1 MKRVRMKY
9 LIYYYPWDSDG
20 YLFFANIFI
29 KILLFTIIFSETN
42 SNLKVRFYKVKIK
55 DWNKKTIPFKI
66 LTIFGLIISVT
77 IVVLALMQI
86 FNIWDNA
93 INVFEP
99 LLGVLMIIQA
109 IENWKTN
116 RSTAYFSLFVAIF
129 IFLVAI
135 IILF

>member
-1 MKRVRMKY
+1 M
-9 LIYYYPWDSDG
+9 
-20 YLFFANIFI
+20 
-29 KILLFTIIFSETN
+29 
-42 SNLKVRFYKVKIK
+42 KIK

-86 FNIWDNA
+86 FNVWDKA

-116 RSTAYFSLFVAIF
+116 RLTAYFSLFVAIF
-129 IFLVAI
+129 MFLVAI

>member
-1 MKRVRMKY
+1 M
-9 LIYYYPWDSDG
+9 
-20 YLFFANIFI
+20 
-29 KILLFTIIFSETN
+29 
-42 SNLKVRFYKVKIK
+42 KIK

-86 FNIWDNA
+86 FNVWDKA

-116 RSTAYFSLFVAIF
+116 RLTAYFSLFVAIF
-129 IFLVAI
+129 IFIVAI

>member
-1 MKRVRMKY
+1 MK
-9 LIYYYPWDSDG
+9 L
-20 YLFFANIFI
+20 
-29 KILLFTIIFSETN
+29 
-42 SNLKVRFYKVKIK
+42 K

-66 LTIFGLIISVT
+66 LTILGLIISVT
-77 IVVLALMQI
+77 IIVLALMQI
-86 FNIWDNA
+86 FNIWDKA

-99 LLGVLMIIQA
+99 LLGVLMIIQT

-116 RSTAYFSLFVAIF
+116 RLIAYFSLFVAIF

>member
-1 MKRVRMKY
+1 M
-9 LIYYYPWDSDG
+9 
-20 YLFFANIFI
+20 
-29 KILLFTIIFSETN
+29 
-42 SNLKVRFYKVKIK
+42 KIK

-66 LTIFGLIISVT
+66 LTIFGLIISIT

-86 FNIWDNA
+86 FNVWDKA

-116 RSTAYFSLFVAIF
+116 RATAYFSLFVAIF
-129 IFLVAI
+129 IFIVAI
-135 IILF
+135 IILFL

>member
-1 MKRVRMKY
+1 MK
-9 LIYYYPWDSDG
+9 L
-20 YLFFANIFI
+20 
-29 KILLFTIIFSETN
+29 
-42 SNLKVRFYKVKIK
+42 K
-55 DWNKKTIPFKI
+55 DWDKKTIPFKI

-116 RSTAYFSLFVAIF
+116 SSTAYFSLFVAIF

>member
-1 MKRVRMKY
+1 MK
-9 LIYYYPWDSDG
+9 LQ
-20 YLFFANIFI
+20 
-29 KILLFTIIFSETN
+29 
-42 SNLKVRFYKVKIK
+42 
-55 DWNKKTIPFKI
+55 DWNKKTISFKI

-77 IVVLALMQI
+77 IIVLALMQI

-116 RSTAYFSLFVAIF
+116 RSTSYFSLFVALF

>member
-1 MKRVRMKY
+1 MK
-9 LIYYYPWDSDG
+9 L
-20 YLFFANIFI
+20 
-29 KILLFTIIFSETN
+29 
-42 SNLKVRFYKVKIK
+42 K
-55 DWNKKTIPFKI
+55 DWNKKTISFKI

-77 IVVLALMQI
+77 IIVLALMQI

-116 RSTAYFSLFVAIF
+116 RLTAYFSLFVAIF
-129 IFLVAI
+129 IFLIAI

>member
-1 MKRVRMKY
+1 MK
-9 LIYYYPWDSDG
+9 L
-20 YLFFANIFI
+20 
-29 KILLFTIIFSETN
+29 
-42 SNLKVRFYKVKIK
+42 K

-77 IVVLALMQI
+77 IIVLALMQI
-86 FNIWDNA
+86 FNIWDKA

-99 LLGVLMIIQA
+99 LLGVLMIIQT

-116 RSTAYFSLFVAIF
+116 RLIAYFSLFVAIF

>member
-1 MKRVRMKY
+1 MK
-9 LIYYYPWDSDG
+9 L
-20 YLFFANIFI
+20 
-29 KILLFTIIFSETN
+29 
-42 SNLKVRFYKVKIK
+42 K

-66 LTIFGLIISVT
+66 LTIFGLIIS
-77 IVVLALMQI
+77 ISIIVLALMQI
-86 FNIWDNA
+86 FNIWDKA

-116 RSTAYFSLFVAIF
+116 RLTAYFSLFVAIF

>member
-1 MKRVRMKY
+1 M
-9 LIYYYPWDSDG
+9 
-20 YLFFANIFI
+20 
-29 KILLFTIIFSETN
+29 
-42 SNLKVRFYKVKIK
+42 KIK
-55 DWNKKTIPFKI
+55 DWNKKTIPFKN

-86 FNIWDNA
+86 FNVWDKA

-116 RSTAYFSLFVAIF
+116 ITTAYLSLFVAIF
-129 IFLVAI
+129 IFIVAI